1 MIQSQVESQF
11 DKAYHV
17 LETISKLQ
25 NEYSDLKAEYEKLIV
40 VRSKDKLKE
49 YVGIISTAFPEDRV
63 TSRGGII
70 RITFKNKNQYWST
83 SSIVSKIPKVDGKQP
98 MKSSN
103 AKKNSYGEIGWVDL
117 VFTNQF
123 LKSTLNISQ
132 LPTI

>member
-1 MIQSQVESQF
+1 MTQSQVEFQF
-11 DKAYHV
+11 NKAYHV

-49 YVGIISTAFPEDRV
+49 YVGILTTAFPEDKV

-70 RITFKNKNQYWST
+70 RITFKDKNQYRST
-83 SSIVSKIPKVDGKQP
+83 SLILSKIPKVDGMQP

-103 AKKNSYGEIGWVDL
+103 AKRNSYGEIGWVDL

-123 LKSTLNISQ
+123 LKSTLYIFQ
-132 LPTI
+132 LPKI